1 MDASAIDFC
10 CKSAIDFCCLL
21 CVVAVE
27 IRVGRAIMIASI
39 VFSSLA
45 ALVAISGLRCTRC
58 LEEDEKLKD
67 RAAFL
72 GGILS
77 VCSGEFKII
86 EQITNKLLPETGVF
100 LFIFYPIKNSFF
112 S

>member
-1 MDASAIDFC
+1 
-10 CKSAIDFCCLL
+10 
-21 CVVAVE
+21 
-27 IRVGRAIMIASI
+27 MIASI

-67 RAAFL
+67 RAAAL

-77 VCSGEFKII
+77 VCGGEFKII

-100 LFIFYPIKNSFF
+100 YEQHLFPEYKYYTIYLF
-112 S
+112 